1 MAVAVLHNLRER
13 SQLHNTQFIVTPNG
27 HKVPKVISD
36 RITVLKETNQLNTK
50 DLLDEIKGII
60 ELVTSEKPVVTRR
73 KAKIQ
78 KQNTEGFCAEFLDFL
93 ASGDYSGL
101 APTGI
106 MSPEM
111 FKKTQDYIF
120 CNVLKVN
127 GKTAQ
132 CSFFSNPARRCDGVL
147 SPNVKLEPGVAVI
160 LRKGMIL
167 DAINLDDEFA
177 EQARAFNSLAARSK
191 V

>member
-13 SQLHNTQFIVTPNG
+13 SSFIKTEFIRTPKGHNVTKN
-27 HKVPKVISD
+27 IAD
-36 RITVLKETNQLNTK
+36 RISHLKNLEQLNVK
-50 DLLDEIKGII
+50 DLLDELAGII
-60 ELVTSEKPVVTRR
+60 ELATNETPVVQTK
-73 KAKIQ
+73 KAIINKPQ
-78 KQNTEGFCAEFLDFL
+78 EGFCSEFLDFL
-93 ASGDYSGL
+93 ATGDYSGL

-120 CNVLKVN
+120 CNVLKIN

-132 CSFFSNPARRCDGVL
+132 CAFFSNSTRRCDGVL
-147 SPNVKLEPGVAVI
+147 GERVSLDVGPAVI
-160 LRKGMIL
+160 LRKGLII
-167 DAINLDDEFA
+167 DALSLGDDFA
-177 EQARAFNSLAARSK
+177 ELARSFNSLAARSK

>member
-13 SQLHNTQFIVTPNG
+13 SQLHNTPFIVTPNG
-27 HKVPKVISD
+27 HRVSKVVFD
-36 RITVLKETNQLNTK
+36 RIESLKSRNELNTTE
-50 DLLDEIKGII
+50 LLDEIAGII
-60 ELVTSEKPVVTRR
+60 ELCTSQKPTVTRR
-73 KAKIQ
+73 KAKIE
-78 KQNTEGFCAEFLDFL
+78 KTETFCAEFLEFL
-93 ASGDYSGL
+93 ATGDYSGL
-101 APTGI
+101 APSGI

-132 CSFFSNPARRCDGVL
+132 CAFFSNSTRRCDGVL
-147 SPNVKLEPGVAVI
+147 IDGLKLNPGPAVI

-167 DAINLDDEFA
+167 DALNLTDDFA
-177 EQARAFNSLAARSK
+177 EQARSFNSLAARSK